1 MLTLEAVAEA
11 FKQWRKERL
20 RINEPVPA
28 RLWEMVQSLSSD
40 YKIRKI
46 QKALSL
52 TTPQVNKYLKPR
64 VKHTNIELTQNNFAV
79 GTLNSKPDIND
90 EHCEL
95 TLQGVNKSLQIKIN
109 IKNIAPVLSLMERY
123 L

>member
-11 FKQWRKERL
+11 FEQWRKERI

-40 YKIRKI
+40 YKIRQI

-52 TTPQVNKYLKPR
+52 NTPQVNKYLKPSDKR
-64 VKHTNIELTQNNFAV
+64 TNIESTLNNFAV
-79 GTLNSKPDIND
+79 GTLFPKPHIND
-90 EHCEL
+90 DHCEL
-95 TLQGVNKSLQIKIN
+95 TLQGVNKSLRIKIN
-109 IKNIAPVLSLMERY
+109 IQNIAPVLSLMEQY